1 MFDHKP
7 RTTSPI
13 VWLAIAASLSAHLV
27 TLAVLGGLSIT
38 VPLSYALDQGQ
49 ANPTVDVSIESV
61 EIEDET
67 G

>member
-1 MFDHKP
+1 MFDSKP

-13 VWLAIAASLSAHLV
+13 VWMAIAASLTVHLV
-27 TLAVLGGLSIT
+27 TLAVVGGLSIT

-61 EIEDET
+61 ELEDET